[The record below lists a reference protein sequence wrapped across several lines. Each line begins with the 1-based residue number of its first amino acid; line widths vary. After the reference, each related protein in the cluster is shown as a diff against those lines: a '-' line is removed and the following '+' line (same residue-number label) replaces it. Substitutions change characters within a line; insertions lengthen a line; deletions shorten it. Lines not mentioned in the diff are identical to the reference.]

1 MLNAQL
7 SNNFRILFNIE
18 IVSLL
23 LYQTF
28 QRVFFFKI
36 SSFQVQVKR
45 IMKNRKEVDLNVILA

>member
-45 IMKNRKEVDLNVILA
+45 IMKNRKEVDLNGILA